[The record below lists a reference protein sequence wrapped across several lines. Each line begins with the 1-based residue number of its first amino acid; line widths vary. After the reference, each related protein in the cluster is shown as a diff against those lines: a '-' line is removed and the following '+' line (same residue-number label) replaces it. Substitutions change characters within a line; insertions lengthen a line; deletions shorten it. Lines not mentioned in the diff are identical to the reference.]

1 MGHKN
6 KNYQK
11 TLHQQ
16 VYDKL
21 TSMQAFGESKTTA
34 KNDGTTSNKIFSF
47 STYAS
52 YYRCCQ
58 DFIKYIKI
66 THPDVTTLTK
76 AQKYVNEY
84 LQKKVDANLSAWTV
98 SLYTSALC
106 KLYQISAT
114 DKNRFHPPTRHRSD
128 IQRSRGHT
136 RSDRHFSEKNHSELV
151 DFCRGTGFRRNV
163 LEKLESKNLWTQ
175 DDLIHKKL
183 CLEKKSE
190 LSSTDQRTLS
200 IITDA
205 LHTFPNY
212 KFFLY
217 HEKDKG
223 GKYRFSPIIGEHTKA
238 IVRRIRNTLPGQKV
252 FLYVPKAADI
262 HSYRADY
269 ATALYRELYAKS
281 CSINELSYKDRY
293 YCRGDEKGKVL
304 SKPVM
309 QKVSKALGHNRISV
323 IAASYLNNI

>member
-151 DFCRGTGFRRNV
+151 DFCRGTGCRRNV

-183 CLEKKSE
+183 CLEKSLNFHPQINVHFLLSQMLYIRFQIINFFFTTKKTRVVNTVFRLSLVNIQRQLSDVYVTHCQARKYSYMSPKQLIYTPIE
-190 LSSTDQRTLS
+190 LIMLQHC
-200 IITDA
+200 IE
-205 LHTFPNY
+205 NY
-212 KFFLY
+212 M
-217 HEKDKG
+217 
-223 GKYRFSPIIGEHTKA
+223 P
-238 IVRRIRNTLPGQKV
+238 KV
-252 FLYVPKAADI
+252 A
-262 HSYRADY
+262 
-269 ATALYRELYAKS
+269 
-281 CSINELSYKDRY
+281 
-293 YCRGDEKGKVL
+293 
-304 SKPVM
+304 
-309 QKVSKALGHNRISV
+309 Q
-323 IAASYLNNI
+323 

>member
-84 LQKKVDANLSAWTV
+84 LQKK
-98 SLYTSALC
+98 
-106 KLYQISAT
+106 
-114 DKNRFHPPTRHRSD
+114 
-128 IQRSRGHT
+128 SR
-136 RSDRHFSEKNHSELV
+136 
-151 DFCRGTGFRRNV
+151 C
-163 LEKLESKNLWTQ
+163 
-175 DDLIHKKL
+175 
-183 CLEKKSE
+183 
-190 LSSTDQRTLS
+190 
-200 IITDA
+200 
-205 LHTFPNY
+205 
-212 KFFLY
+212 
-217 HEKDKG
+217 
-223 GKYRFSPIIGEHTKA
+223 
-238 IVRRIRNTLPGQKV
+238 
-252 FLYVPKAADI
+252 
-262 HSYRADY
+262 
-269 ATALYRELYAKS
+269 
-281 CSINELSYKDRY
+281 
-293 YCRGDEKGKVL
+293 
-304 SKPVM
+304 
-309 QKVSKALGHNRISV
+309 
-323 IAASYLNNI
+323 